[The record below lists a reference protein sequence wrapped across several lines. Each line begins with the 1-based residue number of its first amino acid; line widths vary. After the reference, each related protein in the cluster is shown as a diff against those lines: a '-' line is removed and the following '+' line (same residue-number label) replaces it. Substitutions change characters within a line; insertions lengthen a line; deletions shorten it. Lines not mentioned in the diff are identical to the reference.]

1 MLKKTVMNYKLNEV
15 IALLIVFYTT
25 SCEPPEKKSILLKD
39 PTIVNVTNGS
49 LVKQSILI
57 ENGII
62 QEIGAYN
69 KLATYGSNTVID
81 CTDKFLIPGLY
92 DMHLHLVEQENI
104 TGELDRLLKHGIVGI
119 RDMGG
124 IADTVAKAKQ
134 MILDDS
140 IEGPDIYMAGYTLDG
155 SQSEDPFHYKVH
167 DTTNMKMLVRDL
179 KELGVDFFKV
189 HNYFPLNKLI
199 ELKEAGEKLNLKIVG
214 HIPAGIGPMELDSVG
229 IKCVE
234 HINSLLS
241 GIVLKESNGV
251 NNLEDAFAALDS
263 TYVVR
268 LSKYFREND
277 IAITPTLYGMN
288 DMYSN
293 LEGESSRAVGLRLM
307 RLFYEI
313 IMLMNQNDVVLL
325 AGTDRGVIND
335 NNIYEL
341 QDELAIMVKSG
352 LSPLEALKT
361 ATINPAKFLEID
373 NECGS
378 IEINKKANLIV
389 LNSNPLSNISNT
401 KDIDLV
407 LKNGEIFKEN

>member
-1 MLKKTVMNYKLNEV
+1 MKDILKIVA
-15 IALLIVFYTT
+15 ILLFISCTT
-25 SCEPPEKKSILLKD
+25 SCEYTDNESILLKE
-39 PTIVNVTNGS
+39 PTIVNVINGQLS
-49 LVKQSILI
+49 KKSILI
-57 ENGII
+57 ENDII
-62 QEIGAYN
+62 QEIGDYN
-69 KLATYGSNTVID
+69 ELAKFGSKTVLD
-81 CTDKFLIPGLY
+81 CTDKFIIPGLY
-92 DMHLHLVEQENI
+92 DMHLHLVEQENM

-134 MILDDS
+134 MTLDGS
-140 IEGPDIYMAGYTLDG
+140 MQGPDIYMAGYTLDG
-155 SQSEDPFHYKVH
+155 AQSEDPFHYKVY
-167 DTTNMKMLVRDL
+167 DTTNMKMLAHNL

-189 HNYFPLNKLI
+189 HNYFPLNKII
-199 ELKEAGEKLNLKIVG
+199 ELNEAGEKLNLKIVG
-214 HIPAGIGPMELDSVG
+214 HIPVGIGPMELDSVG

-263 TYVVR
+263 SYVTK

-293 LEGESSRAVGLRLM
+293 LEGESSRAVGPRLM
-307 RLFYEI
+307 SLFYEI
-313 IMLMNQNDVVLL
+313 IMLMNQNDVLLL

-335 NNIYEL
+335 DNIYEL
-341 QDELAIMVKSG
+341 QDELAMMVKSG
-352 LSPLEALKT
+352 LTPLEALKT

-373 NECGS
+373 NEYGS
-378 IEINKKANLIV
+378 VEINKKANLII
-389 LNSNPLSNISNT
+389 LNSNPFSDISNT
-401 KDIDLV
+401 KDINMV
-407 LKNGEIFKEN
+407 LKNGEIFKGD